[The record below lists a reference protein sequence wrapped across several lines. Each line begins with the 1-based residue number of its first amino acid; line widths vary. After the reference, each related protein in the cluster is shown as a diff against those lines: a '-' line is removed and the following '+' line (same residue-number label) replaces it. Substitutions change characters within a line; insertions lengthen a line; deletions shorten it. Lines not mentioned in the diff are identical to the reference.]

1 MHTVPHTMPTRS
13 GSLFWQDWVERLL
26 GIVVSPLSRKEE
38 RLAPLSLNNIF
49 KLRVRQHIQR
59 FLCVV
64 V

>member
-1 MHTVPHTMPTRS
+1 VPHTMPTRS
-13 GSLFWQDWVERLL
+13 GSLFWQDWVEGLL

-49 KLRVRQHIQR
+49 KLRVRQHIKR